1 MANKDAESELASRD
15 VTAPFLESL
24 SNHEGDGYENV
35 T

>member
-15 VTAPFLESL
+15 VAAPLLASL
-24 SNHEGDGYENV
+24 SNNEGDGYKNV

>member
-15 VTAPFLESL
+15 VTAPFFSELK
-24 SNHEGDGYENV
+24 HHDGDGYENV